1 MTDAESFCLEKFP
14 HLKER
19 GRGHWRGR
27 CEFCGGSDTLT
38 LHTAD
43 DGIPLYNCFACGEKG
58 NAFSL
63 GFREQKED
71 LRSDAEKMLSTYAKK
86 SGKAWRL
93 TPEILQEFEIKII
106 EREAKKNKKLYKVFA
121 LNDGRGALIKILW
134 PHGARWILPAK
145 SEEQSAEAWL
155 NLSRG
160 LSQETVYVCAGEW
173 DMFAFWRHTG
183 LHAISP
189 KFGEQ
194 IPRLDALEIFAHKK
208 IVILYDNDTAGRV
221 GASRLARAILARVKT
236 KSVKKIDVGQIVA
249 RPGADI
255 DDFFNRENGTSERL
269 FEVIEDT
276 PEFSNAQEESAE
288 VLDERKI
295 IFPKIEEKNHALNL
309 QALKKVWQ
317 VANKPKSFRRLK
329 FSEFAEA
336 SGVDMTA
343 ASAVSAYTRTCED
356 EAQTLTKISFEQELE
371 KIVREKLHLI
381 ATGSHES
388 ANERTYF
395 CYDTGGYYRLAN
407 DEDFLRESE
416 KLLKELLPPEIE
428 IESKFRRLAREKFI
442 ACRVSL
448 PTERIDDEPNLI
460 NFKNCILTFDG
471 SREIVKPHSP
481 TEKTFVQLAV
491 DYKKDA
497 EPPKN
502 FLAALEKWFAT
513 KEERE
518 EFLKLSYYIL
528 SGDRAAQ
535 VGAFFHGVGGDGK
548 GEAVK
553 LLREILGADR
563 TSAVSLN
570 DLQSHFMTQV
580 LFGKLL
586 NVSDEVDR
594 RGFLPD
600 GIFKNLTGG
609 SLLTADRKNKEAI
622 TFQNRA
628 FILIVSNTLPTTN
641 DSSRGMERRL
651 KVFSFRGIS
660 ESDKL
665 PNFFEN
671 FLRPEIEA
679 IAKYIFTVGRAL
691 YLSTG
696 FVEQQNEIE
705 SKRAIVGS
713 SGASEY
719 LYAAAED
726 WFSKVREEKRPPE
739 FFEDG
744 KISFLNFRSYR
755 RDLYFNPEQH
765 FSEYKKFC
773 DANGYKVGN
782 RANFEIAAQNFL
794 ESLRTK
800 PHLTG
805 LAAWKNLRVQKT
817 RVRLHD
823 KIRVCYV
830 LVGSEMLDYAEFAD
844 AEAAEGPRTAP
855 ASMATENFDIFDI
868 F

>member
-1 MTDAESFCLEKFP
+1 MNAAEQFSLEKFP
-14 HLKER
+14 RLKER

-27 CEFCGGSDTLT
+27 CEFCGGADTLT
-38 LHTAD
+38 LRTAD
-43 DGIPLYNCFACGEKG
+43 DGIPVYNCFACGEKG
-58 NAFSL
+58 NAYTL
-63 GFREQKED
+63 GFTDEKKENQ
-71 LRSDAEKMLSTYAKK
+71 SEEEKLIATYAKK
-86 SGKAWRL
+86 SGKPWRL
-93 TPEILQEFEIKII
+93 TQEILKEFGIKII
-106 EREAKKNKKLYKVFA
+106 EREAKKNKKLYKVFT
-121 LNDGRGALIKILW
+121 LNDAAGNLQKVLW

-145 SEEQSAEAWL
+145 TESQSSEAWL

-208 IVILYDNDTAGRV
+208 VVILYDNDTAGRV
-221 GASRLARAILARVKT
+221 GASRLLRAIKARVKT
-236 KSVKKIDVGQIVA
+236 KSLKKIDIGQLVA

-255 DDFFNRENGTSERL
+255 DDFFEVEKGTAERL
-269 FEVIEDT
+269 FALIEDT
-276 PEFSNAQEESAE
+276 PEFSDAAE
-288 VLDERKI
+288 ASEI
-295 IFPKIEEKNHALNL
+295 IEGREIAFPEIEEKYHSLNL
-309 QALKKVWQ
+309 QTLKKIWQ

-329 FSEFAEA
+329 FSEFAESA
-336 SGVDMTA
+336 GVDMSSPA
-343 ASAVSAYTRTCED
+343 AVSAYARACE
-356 EAQTLTKISFEQELE
+356 EETQTLTKIAFEQELK
-371 KIVREKLHLI
+371 KIVRDKLHLI
-381 ATGSHES
+381 ATASHES

-395 CYDTGGYYRLAN
+395 CYDSGGFYRLAN

-428 IESKFRRLAREKFI
+428 IETKFRRLAREKFA

-448 PTERIDDEPNLI
+448 PTEKVNDEPDLI
-460 NFKNCILTFDG
+460 NFKNCLLSFDG
-471 SREIVKPHSP
+471 GREIIRSHSP
-481 TEKTFVQLAV
+481 KEKTFVQLAV
-491 DYKKDA
+491 NYDPDA
-497 EPPKN
+497 SEPKN
-502 FLAALEKWFAT
+502 FLTALEKWFAT

-628 FILIVSNTLPTTN
+628 FILIVSNTLPTSN

-805 LAAWKNLRVQKT
+805 LAAWKNLRVQKM

-844 AEAAEGPRTAP
+844 AEAAESPRTAP